1 MKNIDNLITQMR
13 VLPETSKYSF
23 ITEKGGVNKKA
34 TTWVIIGYVI
44 FNAIITAARM

>member
-1 MKNIDNLITQMR
+1 MKKIDTLVAQSRMMPDTAKFQ
-13 VLPETSKYSF
+13 F
-23 ITEKGGVNKKA
+23 AAEKGGVNKKA